1 MLFNTLTFL
10 VFFVAVLLLHWSL
23 SKRMQKPLLL
33 LTSYAFYSFWD
44 WRFLFLIIL
53 VTLANFYLT
62 QSIFRMPISRKKNIL
77 FLTLTFNLLVLG
89 VFKYFDFFIE
99 SLNSLLNALG
109 VAPYPNTI
117 EIILPLG
124 ISFFTF
130 KAISYAVDVYRKEL
144 EPTDSLIDF
153 GIFLS
158 YFPYMLAGPIMSAKI
173 VLPQLRAIP
182 TRLSSATVNSALL
195 LIALGFFRKTVIGD
209 YAAPLV
215 DRIFGNST
223 QFDWKSLLIGVFAFS
238 FQIYGDFAG
247 YTDMARGISRLLGIE
262 LIRNFREPYLSRNIT
277 SFWRHWHIS
286 LSTWFKNYLY
296 IPLGGNRVH
305 FYRSALNLM
314 LVMTIAGLWHGAA
327 VIFLVWGMFHGFL
340 LVAHKMWIRSTSKL
354 MLIKNLHIPIIFKIC
369 GTFTLVTLGWI
380 FFRADS
386 LQSAIELIDRI
397 LRRSTGAF
405 DQIDLLQL
413 LILIVTSF
421 TLDLTVRIYRKS
433 NYVLGVF
440 SSGLVI
446 GLLLT
451 MALVFRAS
459 EIIPFVYFQF

>member
-10 VFFVAVLLLHWSL
+10 VFFVAVLLLYWNL
-23 SKRMQKPLLL
+23 SERMQKPFLLL
-33 LTSYAFYSFWD
+33 ASYAFYSFWD

-62 QSIFRMPISRKKNIL
+62 QSISRVPISRKKNIL
-77 FLTLTFNLLVLG
+77 FLTVTFNLLVLG
-89 VFKYFDFFIE
+89 VFKYYNFFIE
-99 SLNSLLNALG
+99 SFNSLSNALG
-109 VAPYPNTI
+109 LTPHPNTI
-117 EIILPLG
+117 KIILPLG

-158 YFPYMLAGPIMSAKI
+158 YFPYMLSGPIMSAKI
-173 VLPQLRAIP
+173 MLPQLRAIP

-296 IPLGGNRVH
+296 IPLGGNRVR
-305 FYRSALNLM
+305 FNRSALNLM

-327 VIFLVWGMFHGFL
+327 VTFLVWGMFHGFL
-340 LVAHKMWIRSTSKL
+340 LVAHKMWIRSTSDL
-354 MLIKNLHIPIIFKIC
+354 MLMKNLHIPNIFKIC
-369 GTFTLVTLGWI
+369 VTFALVSLGWI

-386 LQSAIELIDRI
+386 FQSAIELIGRI
-397 LRRSTGAF
+397 LGKSTGAF
-405 DQIDLLQL
+405 DRIDFLQL
-413 LILIVTSF
+413 LILIGTSF
-421 TLDLTVRIYRKS
+421 TLDLLVRNYRKS

-451 MALVFRAS
+451 VALVFRAS

>member
-1 MLFNTLTFL
+1 M
-10 VFFVAVLLLHWSL
+10 
-23 SKRMQKPLLL
+23 RKPLLL

-62 QSIFRMPISRKKNIL
+62 RCISRMLISRRKYVL
-77 FLTLTFNLLVLG
+77 FFTITFNSLILG
-89 VFKYFDFFIE
+89 VFKYYNFFIE
-99 SLNSLLNALG
+99 SFNSLLKGLG
-109 VAPYPNTI
+109 LTPYPNTI
-117 EIILPLG
+117 KIILPLG

-130 KAISYAVDVYRKEL
+130 KAISYAIDVYRNEL

-173 VLPQLRAIP
+173 MFPQLREIP

-209 YAAPLV
+209 YAAPMV

-238 FQIYGDFAG
+238 FQIYADFAG

-305 FYRSALNLM
+305 YLRSALNLM
-314 LVMTIAGLWHGAA
+314 LVMSIAGLWHGAA
-327 VIFLVWGMFHGFL
+327 LTFLVWGMFHGFL
-340 LVAHKMWIRSTSKL
+340 LVAHKMWIRSTSEI
-354 MLIKNLHIPIIFKIC
+354 MLIKSLRIPNIFKIC

-386 LQSAIELIDRI
+386 FQSAIELIGRILGKSTGVFDRI
-397 LRRSTGAF
+397 DF
-405 DQIDLLQL
+405 LQL
-413 LILIVTSF
+413 LILIVVSF
-421 TLDLTVRIYRKS
+421 TLDFLIRNYRKS
-433 NYVLGVF
+433 NFVLGVF

-446 GLLLT
+446 GFLLT
-451 MALVFRAS
+451 VAFIFRAS

>member
-10 VFFVAVLLLHWSL
+10 VFFVVVLFFYWHLSSRIQKPFLLLA
-23 SKRMQKPLLL
+23 
-33 LTSYAFYSFWD
+33 SYAFYSFWD
-44 WRFLFLIIL
+44 WRFLFLIIF

-62 QSIFRMPISRKKNIL
+62 RSISRAQVSRKKNIF
-77 FLTLTFNLLVLG
+77 FLTVTFNLLVLG
-89 VFKYFDFFIE
+89 VFKYFNFFIE
-99 SLNSLLNALG
+99 SFNSFTSALG
-109 VAPYPNTI
+109 LTLHLSSIN
-117 EIILPLG
+117 IILPLG

-130 KAISYAVDVYRKEL
+130 KAISYAVDVYRQEL
-144 EPTDSLIDF
+144 ESTDSLIDF

-158 YFPYMLAGPIMSAKI
+158 YFPYMLSGPIMSAKI
-173 VLPQLRAIP
+173 MLPQLRAIP
-182 TRLSSATVNSALL
+182 TRLSSATINSALL

-215 DRIFGNST
+215 DRMFGNST
-223 QFDWKSLLIGVFAFS
+223 LFDWKSLLIGVFAFS

-262 LIRNFREPYLSRNIT
+262 LIRNFKEPYLSKNIT

-296 IPLGGNRVH
+296 IPLGGNRVRL
-305 FYRSALNLM
+305 YKSTLNLM

-327 VIFLVWGMFHGFL
+327 ATFLVWGMIHGFL
-340 LVAHKMWIRSTSKL
+340 LVAHKLWVRFASNLTFL
-354 MLIKNLHIPIIFKIC
+354 RNLHFPNIFKIC
-369 GTFTLVTLGWI
+369 VTFVLVSLSWI

-386 LQSAIELIDRI
+386 FQSAMEIVTRILGKSSGTFDRI
-397 LRRSTGAF
+397 DF
-405 DQIDLLQL
+405 LQL
-413 LILIVTSF
+413 LILIGTSF
-421 TLDLTVRIYRKS
+421 TLDLVVRKYRKS
-433 NYVLGVF
+433 NFVLGVF
-440 SSGLVI
+440 FSGLVI

-451 MALVFRAS
+451 VALVFRAS